1 MVLLNII
8 LVQIAKAY
16 ENVPKKKIPKII
28 QSNWFFIFIEE
39 TKLNLSA
46 YTI

>member
-16 ENVPKKKIPKII
+16 ENVPKKKNS
-28 QSNWFFIFIEE
+28 Q
-39 TKLNLSA
+39 KLFNQIGSLFL
-46 YTI
+46 